1 MRTGK
6 LLPVA
11 LKNLFSK
18 PATVA
23 YPASREP
30 LFDDYR
36 ALIGYNSEQCIGCM
50 SCKRDCPTGAIE
62 IEKVAD
68 REYKARLQMDRCV
81 FCGQCVDSC
90 PREGALW
97 YTSDFELAALSRDS
111 MNIEL

>member
-6 LLPVA
+6 ILPQA

-18 PATVA
+18 PATVS
-23 YPASREP
+23 YPAVKEEIFATFRGK
-30 LFDDYR
+30 L
-36 ALIGYNSEQCIGCM
+36 GYNAEECIGCM

-68 REYKARLQMDRCV
+68 KEFKAILHVDKCV

-90 PREGALW
+90 PRDGALW
-97 YTSDFELAALSRDS
+97 YT
-111 MNIEL
+111 